1 MSAQGYTD
9 NAAKKYIIDTRSVA
23 ASRKAFKAGNID
35 LPTHVRNLLGAK
47 TLVK

>member
-1 MSAQGYTD
+1 MSAQGFTD
-9 NAAKKYIIDTRSVA
+9 NAKKYTVDTRSVS

-47 TLVK
+47 TLAK

>member
-1 MSAQGYTD
+1 MSAQGFTD
-9 NAAKKYIIDTRSVA
+9 NAAKKYSIDTAAVY